1 MIEINMKF
9 DFHAFIRKTNMA
21 LYALIAYC
29 VAFIAF
35 TLGAYFLTKN
45 NIVVI
50 CVLFL
55 IVVLMAKFLA
65 GIPFYG
71 IGICAL
77 LIFISGFFVKEPLL
91 TLFSTLLFLGA
102 FGIIHMI
109 QLHGGIITK

>member
-1 MIEINMKF
+1 MTKINLKF

-21 LYALIAYC
+21 LFALIAYC
-29 VAFIAF
+29 IAFIAF
-35 TLGAYFLTKN
+35 TLGAYFITRN

-91 TLFSTLLFLGA
+91 TFFSMLLFLGA
-102 FGIIHMI
+102 FGMIHMI
-109 QLHGGIITK
+109 QLHGGIFTK

>member
-1 MIEINMKF
+1 MNIKF

-21 LYALIAYC
+21 LYALISYC
-29 VAFIAF
+29 IAFVAFTF
-35 TLGAYFLTKN
+35 GAYFITKN

-50 CVLFL
+50 CILYL
-55 IVVLMAKFLA
+55 IVVLMAKFLT

-91 TLFSTLLFLGA
+91 TFFSMLLFLGA
-102 FGIIHMI
+102 FGMIHMI
-109 QLHGGIITK
+109 QLHGGIVNK